1 MCTSP
6 FLFWG
11 LSRSNVSFFM
21 LSIPPLSPFSPH
33 KPSFFSLFLLS
44 PLFSSLGDRNKT
56 STSFKHEETSQH
68 KFQLESTI
76 NGFFCLQ
83 EGWSREFQHCQQQK
97 PFMATFFAAISLPPS
112 KKEAVHK
119 TGNRPPPL
127 PRKKLNSIF
136 HLPEHMLS
144 VFSPILFPR
153 DIFYCLPPK
162 KSRGFSQIPINFSFF
177 PTFLFE
183 TSNLFPEKSR
193 SKNGG
198 KDFPL
203 LLTECDLANRSRSK
217 QNKKPLF

>member
-1 MCTSP
+1 MDFFVCKKDGGGNFSIANNKNLSWP
-6 FLFWG
+6 HFL
-11 LSRSNVSFFM
+11 LPSRSPRQRRRR
-21 LSIPPLSPFSPH
+21 SI
-33 KPSFFSLFLLS
+33 K
-44 PLFSSLGDRNKT
+44 
-56 STSFKHEETSQH
+56 
-68 KFQLESTI
+68 
-76 NGFFCLQ
+76 Q
-83 EGWSREFQHCQQQK
+83 E
-97 PFMATFFAAISLPPS
+97 ID
-112 KKEAVHK
+112 
-119 TGNRPPPL
+119 PPPL

-136 HLPEHMLS
+136 HPPEHMLS

-153 DIFYCLPPK
+153 DIFYCLPHK